1 MTFDEKVRTGL
12 VICASAETM
21 EDCLKC
27 PYCEYQHECTDV
39 LVREAHVLVEC
50 LLAELTKQTA
60 RADRCR
66 KALNEEKKMVKD
78 LQATVAKLQE
88 ARKVPVPV
96 PDEPKSIT
104 INGEDIEK
112 LKAEKSAAFRLVSCY
127 RQELANA
134 QSHQKLAADAAEKL
148 RELNR
153 VKDEEIKRLKEEN
166 GLLKVHYKAKAI
178 NETLKSHISGERNKP
193 LMHRN
198 ICAALNALYERKN
211 ADYGDS
217 FGKSFTEYGMT
228 MACIRLEDKLNRIKA
243 LTKTEAKVKDESIED
258 TLMDLAN
265 YSIMTLIELFIAMD
279 REVYDNGEN

>member
-12 VICASAETM
+12 VICASSRTM

-27 PYCEYQHECTDV
+27 PYRDCHHDCTDV
-39 LVREAHVLVEC
+39 LAKEAHVLVDR
-50 LLAELTKQTA
+50 LSAELTEQTA

-78 LQATVAKLQE
+78 LQATVAKLQG
-88 ARKVPVPV
+88 ARKVPV

-104 INGEDIEK
+104 INGEDIGKLRTEK
-112 LKAEKSAAFRLVSCY
+112 YEAIQLVNCY
-127 RQELANA
+127 RYELASA
-134 QSHQKLAADAAEKL
+134 RSHQKLAADAAEKL

-166 GLLKVHYKAKAI
+166 GLLKAQSKAKAI
-178 NETLKSHISGERNKP
+178 NETFTNPSSGERNKP

-265 YSIMTLIELFIAMD
+265 YSIMTLIELFVAMD